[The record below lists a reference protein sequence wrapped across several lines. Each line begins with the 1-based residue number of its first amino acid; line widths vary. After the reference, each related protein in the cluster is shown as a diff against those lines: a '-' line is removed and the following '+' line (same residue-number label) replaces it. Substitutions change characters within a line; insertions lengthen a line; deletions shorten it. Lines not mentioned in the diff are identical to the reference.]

1 MADSVINYSD
11 LIGEDDTFDVIFD
24 NIDKLKKELN
34 DLTKIAQKDISLI
47 NPNDEKQLEKAVKQV
62 DKLVAAKKILDKEEK
77 QAIKTK
83 KKLSQL
89 TDEELIQREKLKIA
103 NRERVQIA
111 KQNAILLS
119 KEAGEIEKLR
129 AKLSL
134 TTLEWKKLSKEELNN
149 TKKGKDLINTKKRL
163 TDQLKKLE
171 KQTGDT
177 RRNVGNYTSS
187 LGKLGKAAAAVFVGR
202 SFVDGLR
209 RISGAVGQLIEDNK
223 DANSTIKNLSDSL
236 GGVTEA
242 VSGAAL
248 KILNFLAPAITAV
261 ANGIS
266 AVINFFSGA
275 IPSVEKFSATSKELV
290 KTTEALNDE
299 FVKEQVAADNLFNS
313 LKDTNKSSEERKDI
327 IKEINKQYGAYI
339 PNLLTESSSLQAIA
353 VAQRAV
359 NAELSRN
366 FRQKVQQA
374 TQVDILTEKVKFQT
388 KAFKDFQKDALAV
401 GIVVGDDL
409 SFAFSQLID
418 DYNSVGTEGEAAA
431 TAITD
436 LAFRITRQADE
447 IRKTNP
453 QLANLVEK
461 IKDIK
466 LSSTQ
471 TTAGFRALITKF
483 EQGATSSRGYNNALD
498 NTQNILAS
506 LAKTETAAA
515 SAVSKGTDTVK
526 DNTSAIEKNN
536 AARLKAIQSIQDQLK
551 KSEVDNV
558 ADAQEAAIRLEELR
572 FEAEKAA
579 RAESTEKVIKLQKKQ
594 AILIREQFG
603 KDSQELKDFLEEKRA
618 EIRELDAL
626 NDKLEIETLATHEQN
641 KLDIRKDFEDKRI
654 EGIKKT
660 VEQAQKLIKQAN
672 KEEQDFLKEQ
682 GKINTDEVIK
692 QNEETEKK
700 LAEQRSDNLK
710 KRKER
715 EKEFFDGIIES
726 SKKVGAAIVK
736 TFDKQAELAGSLVKQ
751 QADAVETQRKRAENG
766 LENTLK
772 FEKDQLAQR
781 ESERIKAEQKAK
793 NAAKILTLF
802 NLVSAY
808 AQSGDSNALQR
819 GLVDFALLT
828 ALESAFTGFETGG
841 YTGENGKSDVSGVV
855 HGQEYVVTAADTAKY
870 GLKGKTGAE
879 FGEAIT
885 DYYNQTP
892 VLTNTYNQQNEHFNK
907 GLKPSNNVDFSRL
920 EMEVR
925 AMRQAFQMQQ
935 NNSFDIEEMTE
946 YFVDIAKRVTTNRM
960 TTVTKVRKRL

>member
-1 MADSVINYSD
+1 MADSVISYSD
-11 LIGEDDTFDVIFD
+11 LIAEDDTFDLIFD

-134 TTLEWKKLSKEELNN
+134 TTLEWKKLSKEELEN
-149 TKKGKDLINTKKRL
+149 TKKGKNLISTKRKL

-177 RRNVGNYTSS
+177 RRNVGNYTSA
-187 LGKLGKAAAAVFVGR
+187 LGKLGKTASAVFVGR
-202 SFVDGLR
+202 SIVDGIR

-223 DANSTIKNLSDSL
+223 ETNKGLKELDGAFKN
-236 GGVTEA
+236 VTGA
-242 VSGAAL
+242 ISGAAL
-248 KILNFLAPAITAV
+248 KLINFLAPAITAV

-266 AVINFFSGA
+266 SVINFFSGA
-275 IPSVEKFSATSKELV
+275 IPAVEKFSATSDELV
-290 KTTEALNDE
+290 KTTEALNEE
-299 FVKEQVAADNLFNS
+299 FVKEKVAADSLFNS
-313 LKDTNKSSEERKDI
+313 LKDTNKSSEERKEI

-353 VAQRAV
+353 IAQRAV
-359 NAELSRN
+359 NDELNRN
-366 FRQKVQQA
+366 FRTKVQVA
-374 TQVDILTEKVKFQT
+374 TQTDILTNKINFQN
-388 KAFKDFQKDALAV
+388 KAFEDFKQVAKDLNVTV
-401 GIVVGDDL
+401 GADL
-409 SFAFSQLID
+409 GFAFSQLLD
-418 DYNSVGTEGEAAA
+418 DFRATGTEGNKAAQSL
-431 TAITD
+431 TD
-436 LAFRITRQADE
+436 YVFKMTRVADE
-447 IRKTNP
+447 IKKTNP
-453 QLANLVEK
+453 QLGELLEN
-461 IKDIK
+461 IKQVKKEGGRD
-466 LSSTQ
+466 SF
-471 TTAGFRALITKF
+471 AALINQF
-483 EQGATSSRGYNNALD
+483 EQAADTSAGYNNALNTTQDILSSLTKDQKD
-498 NTQNILAS
+498 NTETISTNT
-506 LAKTETAAA
+506 AK
-515 SAVSKGTDTVK
+515 VK

-536 AARLKAIQSIQDQLK
+536 AARLKAIKSIQDQLK

-572 FEAEKAA
+572 FEAEKSA
-579 RAESTEKVIKLQKKQ
+579 RAESIEKVLLLQETQRKLIIAQH
-594 AILIREQFG
+594 G
-603 KDSQELKDFLEEKRA
+603 KSSQELKDFLEEKRA
-618 EIRELDAL
+618 ERRELDAL

-672 KEEQDFLKEQ
+672 KDEQAFLKEQ

-692 QNEETEKK
+692 QNNETEKK

-751 QADAVETQRKRAENG
+751 QADAVETQRKRAEDG

-772 FEKDQLAQR
+772 FEQDQLAQR

-828 ALESAFTGFETGG
+828 ALESAFTGFEEGG

-855 HGQEYVVTAADTAKY
+855 HGQEYVVTAADTAKF

-879 FGEAIT
+879 FGEAMT
-885 DYYNQTP
+885 DYFNQSP
-892 VLTNTYNQQNEHFNK
+892 VLTNTYNQQNEQFNS

-935 NNSFDIEEMTE
+935 NNSFDIEEMTD
-946 YFVDIAKRVTTNRM
+946 YFVDIAKRVTQNRM

>member
-11 LIGEDDTFDVIFD
+11 LIGEDDTFDLIFD

-47 NPNDEKQLEKAVKQV
+47 NPNNEKQLEKAVKQV

-119 KEAGEIEKLR
+119 KEAGQIEKLR

-134 TTLEWKKLSKEELNN
+134 TTIQWKKLSKEELEN
-149 TKKGKDLINTKKRL
+149 TKKGKNLINTKRKL

-187 LGKLGKAAAAVFVGR
+187 LGNLGKVAAAVFVGR
-202 SFVDGLR
+202 SIVDGFR
-209 RISGAVGQLIEDNK
+209 RIAGGLTSLVEKNKETSASAKSVAESFEKFAAILEKVGLFIINAIAEPLKSLIAGFESFSKAMFGVDFSAKKASESVSDLQREFNAEIEVLKEGNISQEARKQLIED
-223 DANSTIKNLSDSL
+223 
-236 GGVTEA
+236 
-242 VSGAAL
+242 
-248 KILNFLAPAITAV
+248 
-261 ANGIS
+261 
-266 AVINFFSGA
+266 
-275 IPSVEKFSATSKELV
+275 
-290 KTTEALNDE
+290 
-299 FVKEQVAADNLFNS
+299 
-313 LKDTNKSSEERKDI
+313 
-327 IKEINKQYGAYI
+327 INKKYKDYL
-339 PNLLTESSSLQAIA
+339 PNLLDENSSLEDITKAQNAANTAFEKKILLLASEEQFIDITKRRLDALRQESVLQRTLTENQQKLNQAIQA
-353 VAQRAV
+353 NNTSFKSGV
-359 NAELSRN
+359 NLAKESAEQNISTTNERIKTNKILLDEIEKEKKLLDSIIKTQGISTGDFVSN
-366 FRQKVQQA
+366 QKA
-374 TQVDILTEKVKFQT
+374 KTTTTTKST
-388 KAFKDFQKDALAV
+388 KA
-401 GIVVGDDL
+401 I
-409 SFAFSQLID
+409 
-418 DYNSVGTEGEAAA
+418 
-431 TAITD
+431 
-436 LAFRITRQADE
+436 
-447 IRKTNP
+447 
-453 QLANLVEK
+453 
-461 IKDIK
+461 
-466 LSSTQ
+466 
-471 TTAGFRALITKF
+471 
-483 EQGATSSRGYNNALD
+483 
-498 NTQNILAS
+498 
-506 LAKTETAAA
+506 
-515 SAVSKGTDTVK
+515 K
-526 DNTSAIEKNN
+526 DNTDAINANN
-536 AARLKAIQSIQDQLK
+536 AARLKAILSIQEQIK
-551 KSEVDNV
+551 QAEVDNI

-579 RAESTEKVIKLQKKQ
+579 RAESIEKILLLQETQSKLIIAQHG
-594 AILIREQFG
+594 ES
-603 KDSQELKDFLEEKRA
+603 SQELKDFLEEKRA

-654 EGIKKT
+654 AGIKKT
-660 VEQAQKLIKQAN
+660 VEQAQKLIKKAN
-672 KEEQDFLKEQ
+672 KEEQAFLKEQ

-692 QNEETEKK
+692 QNNETEKK

-751 QADAVETQRKRAENG
+751 QADAVETQRKRAEDG

-772 FEKDQLAQR
+772 FEQDQLAKR

-828 ALESAFTGFETGG
+828 ALESAFTGFEEGG

-855 HGQEYVVTAADTAKY
+855 HGQEYVITAADTAKY
-870 GLKGKTGAE
+870 GLKNKSGSE
-879 FGEAIT
+879 FGEAMT
-885 DYYNQTP
+885 DYFNQSP

-935 NNSFDIEEMTE
+935 NNSFDIEEMTD
-946 YFVDIAKRVTTNRM
+946 YFVDIAKRITTNRM

>member
-34 DLTKIAQKDISLI
+34 DLTKIAQKDISLV

-119 KEAGEIEKLR
+119 KESGQIEKLR

-223 DANSTIKNLSDSL
+223 DANSTIKGLSDSL

-248 KILNFLAPAITAV
+248 KLLNFLAPAITAV
-261 ANGIS
+261 ADGIS

-275 IPSVEKFSATSKELV
+275 ITPVEKFSATSDELV
-290 KTTEALNDE
+290 KTTEALKDE
-299 FVKEQVAADNLFNS
+299 FVKEQVAANSLFNS
-313 LKDTNKSSEERKDI
+313 LKDTNKSSEERKEI

-339 PNLLTESSSLQAIA
+339 PNLLTETSSLEAIA
-353 VAQRAV
+353 IAQRAV
-359 NAELSRN
+359 NDELNRN
-366 FRQKVQQA
+366 FRAKVQQA
-374 TQVDILTEKVKFQT
+374 TQTDILTNKINFQN
-388 KAFKDFQKDALAV
+388 KAFEDFKKVAEDLNISV
-401 GIVVGDDL
+401 GADL
-409 SFAFSQLID
+409 GFAFSQLLD
-418 DYNSVGTEGEAAA
+418 DFRATGTEGNKAAKSL
-431 TAITD
+431 TDYVFKITKV
-436 LAFRITRQADE
+436 ADE
-447 IRKTNP
+447 IKKTNP
-453 QLANLVEK
+453 QLGELLET
-461 IKDIK
+461 IKAVK
-466 LSSTQ
+466 VQGSRTS
-471 TTAGFRALITKF
+471 FSALITQF
-483 EQGATSSRGYNNALD
+483 NEAANTSTGYNNAL
-498 NTQNILAS
+498 NTTQNILAS
-506 LAKTETAAA
+506 LTKDQPKATAT
-515 SAVSKGTDTVK
+515 VSDNTSTVK

-536 AARLKAIQSIQDQLK
+536 AARLKAIQSIQNQLK
-551 KSEVDNV
+551 KSEVDNIE
-558 ADAQEAAIRLEELR
+558 DAQEAAIRLEELR
-572 FEAEKAA
+572 FEAEKDA
-579 RAESTEKVIKLQKKQ
+579 RAESIEKILLLQKEQ
-594 AILIREQFG
+594 AILIREQSG

-618 EIRELDAL
+618 EIRELTAL

-654 EGIKKT
+654 AGIKKT
-660 VEQAQKLIKQAN
+660 VEAAQKLIKQAN

-682 GKINTDEVIK
+682 GKINTDDAIK

-751 QADAVETQRKRAENG
+751 QADAVETQRKRAEDG

-772 FEKDQLAQR
+772 FEQDQLAQR

-855 HGQEYVVTAADTAKY
+855 HGQEYVVTAADTAKF

-879 FGEAIT
+879 FGEAMT
-885 DYYNQTP
+885 DYFNQSP
-892 VLTNTYNQQNEHFNK
+892 VLTNTYNQQNEQFNS

-925 AMRQAFQMQQ
+925 AMRQAFQNHQ
-935 NNSFDIEEMTE
+935 NNSFDIEEMTD
-946 YFVDIAKRVTTNRM
+946 YFVDIAKRVTQNRM

>member
-1 MADSVINYSD
+1 MADSVISYSD
-11 LIGEDDTFDVIFD
+11 LIAEDDTFDVIFD

-134 TTLEWKKLSKEELNN
+134 TTLEWKKLSKEELEN

-177 RRNVGNYTSS
+177 RRNVGNYTSA
-187 LGKLGKAAAAVFVGR
+187 LGKLGKTASAVFVGR
-202 SFVDGLR
+202 SIVDGIR

-223 DANSTIKNLSDSL
+223 DTNKGLKELDGAFKN
-236 GGVTEA
+236 VTGA
-242 VSGAAL
+242 ISGAAL

-266 AVINFFSGA
+266 SVINFFSGA
-275 IPSVEKFSATSKELV
+275 IPAVEKFSATSDELV
-290 KTTEALNDE
+290 KTTEALNEE
-299 FVKEQVAADNLFNS
+299 FVKEKVAADSLFNS
-313 LKDTNKSSEERKDI
+313 LKDTNKSSEERKEI

-339 PNLLTESSSLQAIA
+339 PNLLTETSSLQDIAI
-353 VAQRAV
+353 AQRAV
-359 NAELSRN
+359 NDELNRN
-366 FRQKVQQA
+366 FRTKVQVA
-374 TQVDILTEKVKFQT
+374 TQTDILTNKINFQN
-388 KAFKDFQKDALAV
+388 KAFEDFKQVAKDLNVTV
-401 GIVVGDDL
+401 GADL
-409 SFAFSQLID
+409 GFAFSQLLD
-418 DYNSVGTEGEAAA
+418 DFNATGTEGNKAAQSL
-431 TAITD
+431 TDYVFKITKV
-436 LAFRITRQADE
+436 ADE
-447 IRKTNP
+447 IKKTNP
-453 QLANLVEK
+453 QLGELLDSLKQVK
-461 IKDIK
+461 I
-466 LSSTQ
+466 Q
-471 TTAGFRALITKF
+471 GGTTSFKALIAQF
-483 EQGATSSRGYNNALD
+483 EQAANTSEGYNNAL
-498 NTQNILAS
+498 NTTQNILSS
-506 LAKTETAAA
+506 LTKDQKVNAAKVKDNTEE
-515 SAVSKGTDTVK
+515 VK

-536 AARLKAIQSIQDQLK
+536 AARLKAIQSIQNQLK
-551 KSEVDNV
+551 KSEVDNI

-626 NDKLEIETLATHEQN
+626 NDKAEIETLATHEQN
-641 KLDIRKDFEDKRI
+641 KLDIRKDFENKRI

-660 VEQAQKLIKQAN
+660 VKEAQKLIKQAN
-672 KEEQDFLKEQ
+672 KEEQEFLKEQ

-751 QADAVETQRKRAENG
+751 QADAVETQRKRAEDG

-772 FEKDQLAQR
+772 FEQDQLAQR

-802 NLVSAY
+802 SLVSAY

-828 ALESAFTGFETGG
+828 ALESAFTGFEEGG
-841 YTGENGKSDVSGVV
+841 YTGEKGRSDVSGVV
-855 HGQEYVVTAADTAKY
+855 HGQEYVVTAADTAKF

-879 FGEAIT
+879 FGEAMT
-885 DYYNQTP
+885 DYFNQSP
-892 VLTNTYNQQNEHFNK
+892 VLTNTYNQQNEQFNS

-935 NNSFDIEEMTE
+935 NNSFDIEEMTD
-946 YFVDIAKRVTTNRM
+946 YFVDIAKRVTQNRM

>member
-11 LIGEDDTFDVIFD
+11 LIGEDDTFDLIFD

-47 NPNDEKQLEKAVKQV
+47 NPNNEKQLEKAVKQV

-119 KEAGEIEKLR
+119 KEAGQIEKLR

-134 TTLEWKKLSKEELNN
+134 TTIQWKKLSKEELEN
-149 TKKGKDLINTKKRL
+149 TKKGKNLINTKRKL

-187 LGKLGKAAAAVFVGR
+187 LGKLGKVAAAVFVGR
-202 SFVDGLR
+202 SIVDGFR
-209 RISGAVGQLIEDNK
+209 RIAGGLTSLVEKNKETSASAKSVAESFEKFAAILEKVGLFIINAIAEPLKSLIAGFESFSKAMFGVDFSAKKASESVSDLQREFNAEIEVLKEGNISQEARKQLIED
-223 DANSTIKNLSDSL
+223 
-236 GGVTEA
+236 
-242 VSGAAL
+242 
-248 KILNFLAPAITAV
+248 
-261 ANGIS
+261 
-266 AVINFFSGA
+266 
-275 IPSVEKFSATSKELV
+275 
-290 KTTEALNDE
+290 
-299 FVKEQVAADNLFNS
+299 
-313 LKDTNKSSEERKDI
+313 
-327 IKEINKQYGAYI
+327 INKKYKDYL
-339 PNLLTESSSLQAIA
+339 PNLLDENSSLEDITKAQNAANTAFEKKILLLASEEQFIDITKRRLDALRQESVLQRTLTENQQKLNQAIQA
-353 VAQRAV
+353 NNTSFKSGV
-359 NAELSRN
+359 NLAKESAEQNISTTNERIKTNKILLDEIEKEKKLLDSIIKTQGISTGDFVSN
-366 FRQKVQQA
+366 QKA
-374 TQVDILTEKVKFQT
+374 KTTTTTKST
-388 KAFKDFQKDALAV
+388 KA
-401 GIVVGDDL
+401 I
-409 SFAFSQLID
+409 
-418 DYNSVGTEGEAAA
+418 
-431 TAITD
+431 
-436 LAFRITRQADE
+436 
-447 IRKTNP
+447 
-453 QLANLVEK
+453 
-461 IKDIK
+461 
-466 LSSTQ
+466 
-471 TTAGFRALITKF
+471 
-483 EQGATSSRGYNNALD
+483 
-498 NTQNILAS
+498 
-506 LAKTETAAA
+506 
-515 SAVSKGTDTVK
+515 K
-526 DNTSAIEKNN
+526 DNTDAINANN
-536 AARLKAIQSIQDQLK
+536 AARLKAILSIQEQIK
-551 KSEVDNV
+551 QAEVDNI

-579 RAESTEKVIKLQKKQ
+579 RAESIEKILLLQETQSKLIIAQHG
-594 AILIREQFG
+594 ES
-603 KDSQELKDFLEEKRA
+603 SQELKDFLEEKRA

-654 EGIKKT
+654 AGIKKT
-660 VEQAQKLIKQAN
+660 VEQAQKLIKKAN
-672 KEEQDFLKEQ
+672 KDEQAFLKEQ

-692 QNEETEKK
+692 QNNETEKK

-751 QADAVETQRKRAENG
+751 QADAVETQRKRAEDG

-772 FEKDQLAQR
+772 FEQDQLAKR

-828 ALESAFTGFETGG
+828 ALESAFTGFEEGG

-855 HGQEYVVTAADTAKY
+855 HGQEYVITAADTAKY
-870 GLKGKTGAE
+870 GLKNKSGAE
-879 FGEAIT
+879 FGEAMT
-885 DYYNQTP
+885 DYFNQSP

-935 NNSFDIEEMTE
+935 NNSFDIEEMTD
-946 YFVDIAKRVTTNRM
+946 YFVDIAKRITTNRM